1 MGEESYTLSYTGK
14 VQDLL
19 AFSLSG
25 VGNVGFFQKLF
36 LRGEGVER
44 CLALLIWLIENVEF
58 HSSFSRH
65 GIAQAVLGSAHL
77 AYRKRC
83 VVPSD
88 T

>member
-36 LRGEGVER
+36 LRGEGWSGAWLCSSGLSKTLNFILR
-44 CLALLIWLIENVEF
+44 FLAM
-58 HSSFSRH
+58 
-65 GIAQAVLGSAHL
+65 A
-77 AYRKRC
+77 
-83 VVPSD
+83 
-88 T
+88 